1 MSSGLRKRGEASAGK
16 PAEDEDG
23 WVRVDRR
30 DARPG
35 GLSGDIDGDKDGIQM
50 SAGLREALSKE
61 YSARELKAA
70 RQRLLEKRV
79 EEEAEKAM
87 ARQRASDQA
96 QVETMITGCGIIVVL
111 LGLVYLVFRFG
122 PVLLAAN
129 RGGQV
134 GVHPELTN
142 AMTEMR
148 QVLGPIAN
156 LFRL

>member
-1 MSSGLRKRGEASAGK
+1 
-16 PAEDEDG
+16 
-23 WVRVDRR
+23 
-30 DARPG
+30 
-35 GLSGDIDGDKDGIQM
+35 
-50 SAGLREALSKE
+50 
-61 YSARELKAA
+61 
-70 RQRLLEKRV
+70 
-79 EEEAEKAM
+79 M